1 VDNNDELV
9 EKRDPEVES
18 ANEEVA
24 EETMTEVSEVDALK
38 ATLAETE
45 DRLLRLQAE
54 LANIQK
60 RNTKERQDAAK
71 YRSQSLAQELLPVM
85 DSLERA
91 LEIEVED
98 EKSLNLKK
106 GLEMVMNLFKEA
118 FAKEGVTA
126 IDPIGQP
133 FDPNFHQSIQ
143 LQPADEGQEPD
154 TVVAVVQ
161 KGYALK
167 ERVLRP
173 AMVIVAQ

>member
-1 VDNNDELV
+1 MDNNEALV
-9 EKRDPEVES
+9 DQEQATVDTTVVEGQETVAEASEVE
-18 ANEEVA
+18 
-24 EETMTEVSEVDALK
+24 TLK
-38 ATLAETE
+38 ATLSETE

-60 RNTKERQDAAK
+60 RNAKERQDAAK

-106 GLEMVMNLFKEA
+106 GLEMVMNLFTDA
-118 FAKEGVTA
+118 FAKEGITS

-143 LQPADEGQEPD
+143 VLPAAEGQAPD
-154 TVVAVVQ
+154 TVVAVFQ

-173 AMVIVAQ
+173 AMVVVSQ

>member
-1 VDNNDELV
+1 MDNNEELV
-9 EKRDPEVES
+9 DLEQTTAETTVAEGQEAATEATEVE
-18 ANEEVA
+18 
-24 EETMTEVSEVDALK
+24 TLR
-38 ATLAETE
+38 ATLSETE

-60 RNTKERQDAAK
+60 RNAKERQDAAK

-91 LEIEVED
+91 LAIEVED

-106 GLEMVMNLFKEA
+106 GLEMVMNLFTEA
-118 FAKEGVTA
+118 FAKEGIYA
-126 IDPIGQP
+126 IDPIDQP

-143 LQPADEGQEPD
+143 TQPAAEGQASD
-154 TVVAVVQ
+154 TVVVVVQ

-173 AMVIVAQ
+173 AMVIVAE

>member
-1 VDNNDELV
+1 MDNNEELV
-9 EKRDPEVES
+9 EQQETTVETSMEEGQETVTEISEVE
-18 ANEEVA
+18 
-24 EETMTEVSEVDALK
+24 ALQ
-38 ATLAETE
+38 ATLSETE

-60 RNTKERQDAAK
+60 RNAKERQDAAK

-106 GLEMVMNLFKEA
+106 GLEMVMNLFTDA
-118 FAKEGVTA
+118 FAKEGITS

-143 LQPADEGQEPD
+143 VLPAAEGQAPD
-154 TVVAVVQ
+154 TVVAVFQ

-173 AMVIVAQ
+173 AMVVVSQ

>member
-1 VDNNDELV
+1 MDNNDELV

-143 LQPADEGQEPD
+143 LQPAGEGQEPD

>member
-1 VDNNDELV
+1 MDNNEELV
-9 EKRDPEVES
+9 DQEQATIETTVVESQETVAEASEVE
-18 ANEEVA
+18 
-24 EETMTEVSEVDALK
+24 TLK
-38 ATLAETE
+38 ATLSETE

-60 RNTKERQDAAK
+60 RNAKERQDAAK
-71 YRSQSLAQELLPVM
+71 FRSQSLAQELLPVM

-91 LEIEVED
+91 LAIEVED

-106 GLEMVMNLFKEA
+106 GLEMVMNLFTEA
-118 FAKEGVTA
+118 FAKEGISP
-126 IDPIGQP
+126 IDPIDQP

-143 LQPADEGQEPD
+143 MQPAAEGQAPD

-161 KGYALK
+161 KGYTLK

-173 AMVIVAQ
+173 AMVIVAE

>member
-1 VDNNDELV
+1 VDNNEELV
-9 EKRDPEVES
+9 EQQSTDETTVDAVQEAVAETSEVE
-18 ANEEVA
+18 
-24 EETMTEVSEVDALK
+24 TLK
-38 ATLAETE
+38 ATLSETE

-60 RNTKERQDAAK
+60 RNAKERQDAAK

-91 LEIEVED
+91 LAIEVED

-106 GLEMVMNLFKEA
+106 GLEMVMNLFTEA
-118 FAKEGVTA
+118 FAKEGVTP
-126 IDPIGQP
+126 IDPIDQP

-143 LQPADEGQEPD
+143 MQPAAEGQAPD

-173 AMVIVAQ
+173 AMVIVAE

>member
-1 VDNNDELV
+1 MDNNEELV
-9 EKRDPEVES
+9 DQQQSTVDTTVE
-18 ANEEVA
+18 EGQETVA
-24 EETMTEVSEVDALK
+24 KVSEVETLQ
-38 ATLAETE
+38 ATLSETE

-60 RNTKERQDAAK
+60 RNAKERQDAAK

-91 LEIEVED
+91 LAIEVED

-106 GLEMVMNLFKEA
+106 GLEMVMNLFTEA
-118 FAKEGVTA
+118 FAKEGISA
-126 IDPIGQP
+126 IDPIDQP

-143 LQPADEGQEPD
+143 MQPAAEGQAPD

-173 AMVIVAQ
+173 AMVIVAE

>member
-1 VDNNDELV
+1 MDNNEELV
-9 EKRDPEVES
+9 DQQQSTVETTV
-18 ANEEVA
+18 EEGQ
-24 EETMTEVSEVDALK
+24 ETVTEVSEVEALQ
-38 ATLAETE
+38 ATLSETE

-60 RNTKERQDAAK
+60 RNAKERQDAAK

-91 LEIEVED
+91 LAIEVED

-106 GLEMVMNLFKEA
+106 GLEMVMNLFTEA
-118 FAKEGVTA
+118 FAKEGISA
-126 IDPIGQP
+126 IDPINQP

-143 LQPADEGQEPD
+143 MQPAAEGQAPD

-173 AMVIVAQ
+173 AMVIVAE

>member
-1 VDNNDELV
+1 MDNNEELV
-9 EKRDPEVES
+9 DQQQSTAETTVE
-18 ANEEVA
+18 EGQ
-24 EETMTEVSEVDALK
+24 ETVTEVSEVEALQ
-38 ATLAETE
+38 ATLSETE

-60 RNTKERQDAAK
+60 RNAKERQDAAK

-91 LEIEVED
+91 LAIEVED

-106 GLEMVMNLFKEA
+106 GLEMVMNLFTEA
-118 FAKEGVTA
+118 FAKEGISA
-126 IDPIGQP
+126 IDPINQP

-143 LQPADEGQEPD
+143 MQPAAEGQAPD

-173 AMVIVAQ
+173 AMVIVAE

>member
-1 VDNNDELV
+1 MDNNEELV
-9 EKRDPEVES
+9 EQQATDETTVDAVQEAVAETSEVE
-18 ANEEVA
+18 
-24 EETMTEVSEVDALK
+24 TLK
-38 ATLAETE
+38 ATLSETE

-60 RNTKERQDAAK
+60 RNAKERQDAAK

-91 LEIEVED
+91 LAIEVED

-106 GLEMVMNLFKEA
+106 GLEMVMNLFTEA
-118 FAKEGVTA
+118 FAKEGVTP
-126 IDPIGQP
+126 IDPIDQP

-143 LQPADEGQEPD
+143 MQPAAEGQAPD

-173 AMVIVAQ
+173 AMVIVAE

>member
-1 VDNNDELV
+1 MDNNEELV
-9 EKRDPEVES
+9 DQQQSTVETTVAEGQETVTETSEVE
-18 ANEEVA
+18 
-24 EETMTEVSEVDALK
+24 ALQ
-38 ATLAETE
+38 ATLSETE

-60 RNTKERQDAAK
+60 RNAKERQDAAK

-91 LEIEVED
+91 LAIEVED

-106 GLEMVMNLFKEA
+106 GLEMVMNLFTEA
-118 FAKEGVTA
+118 FAKEGIA
-126 IDPIGQP
+126 PIDPIDQP

-143 LQPADEGQEPD
+143 MQPAAEGQAPD

-173 AMVIVAQ
+173 AMVIVAE

>member
-1 VDNNDELV
+1 MDNNEELV
-9 EKRDPEVES
+9 DQEQATVDTTVVEGQVTVAEASEVE
-18 ANEEVA
+18 
-24 EETMTEVSEVDALK
+24 TLK
-38 ATLAETE
+38 ATLSETE

-60 RNTKERQDAAK
+60 RNAKERQDAAK

-106 GLEMVMNLFKEA
+106 GLEMVMNLFTDA
-118 FAKEGVTA
+118 FAKEGITS

-143 LQPADEGQEPD
+143 VLPAAEGQAPD
-154 TVVAVVQ
+154 TVVAVFQ

-173 AMVIVAQ
+173 AMVVVSQ

>member
-143 LQPADEGQEPD
+143 VQPAGEGQEPD

>member
-1 VDNNDELV
+1 MDNNEELV
-9 EKRDPEVES
+9 DQEQATVDTTVVEGQETATEASEVE
-18 ANEEVA
+18 
-24 EETMTEVSEVDALK
+24 TLK
-38 ATLAETE
+38 ATLSETE

-60 RNTKERQDAAK
+60 RNAKERQDAAK

-106 GLEMVMNLFKEA
+106 GLEMVMNLFTEA
-118 FAKEGVTA
+118 FAKEGISP
-126 IDPIGQP
+126 IDPINQP

-143 LQPADEGQEPD
+143 VLPAAEGQEPD

-161 KGYALK
+161 KGYNLK

-173 AMVIVAQ
+173 AMVVVSE

>member
-1 VDNNDELV
+1 MDNNEELV
-9 EKRDPEVES
+9 DQEQATVDTTVVESQETVAEASEVE
-18 ANEEVA
+18 
-24 EETMTEVSEVDALK
+24 TLK
-38 ATLAETE
+38 ATLSETE

-60 RNTKERQDAAK
+60 RNAKERQDAAK

-106 GLEMVMNLFKEA
+106 GLEMVMNLFTDA
-118 FAKEGVTA
+118 FAKEGITS

-143 LQPADEGQEPD
+143 VLPAAEGQAPD
-154 TVVAVVQ
+154 TVVAVFQ

-173 AMVIVAQ
+173 AMVVVSQ

>member
-1 VDNNDELV
+1 MDNNEELV
-9 EKRDPEVES
+9 NQEQATVETTVV
-18 ANEEVA
+18 EGQ
-24 EETMTEVSEVDALK
+24 ETVTEASEVDTLK
-38 ATLAETE
+38 ATLSETE

-60 RNTKERQDAAK
+60 RNAKERQDAAK
-71 YRSQSLAQELLPVM
+71 FRSQSLAQELLPVM

-91 LEIEVED
+91 LAIEVED

-106 GLEMVMNLFKEA
+106 GLEMVMNLFTEA
-118 FAKEGVTA
+118 FAKEGISP
-126 IDPIGQP
+126 IDPIDQP

-143 LQPADEGQEPD
+143 MQPAAEGQAPD

-161 KGYALK
+161 KGYTLK

-173 AMVIVAQ
+173 AMVIVAE

>member
-1 VDNNDELV
+1 MDNNEELV
-9 EKRDPEVES
+9 DQEQATVDTTVVKGQETVAEASEVE
-18 ANEEVA
+18 
-24 EETMTEVSEVDALK
+24 TLK
-38 ATLAETE
+38 ATLSETE

-60 RNTKERQDAAK
+60 RNAKERQDAAK

-106 GLEMVMNLFKEA
+106 GLEMVMNLFTDA
-118 FAKEGVTA
+118 FAKEGITS

-143 LQPADEGQEPD
+143 VLPAAEGQAPD
-154 TVVAVVQ
+154 TVVAVFQ

-173 AMVIVAQ
+173 AMVVVSQ

>member
-1 VDNNDELV
+1 MDNNEELV
-9 EKRDPEVES
+9 DQEQATVDTTVVEGQETVAEASEVE
-18 ANEEVA
+18 
-24 EETMTEVSEVDALK
+24 TLK
-38 ATLAETE
+38 ATLSETE

-60 RNTKERQDAAK
+60 RNAKERQDAAK

-106 GLEMVMNLFKEA
+106 GLEMVMNLFTDA
-118 FAKEGVTA
+118 FAKEGITS

-143 LQPADEGQEPD
+143 VLPATEGQAPD
-154 TVVAVVQ
+154 TVVAVFQ

-173 AMVIVAQ
+173 AMVVVSQ

>member
-1 VDNNDELV
+1 MDNNEELV
-9 EKRDPEVES
+9 DQEQATVDTTVVEGQETVAEASEVE
-18 ANEEVA
+18 
-24 EETMTEVSEVDALK
+24 TLK
-38 ATLAETE
+38 ATLSETE

-60 RNTKERQDAAK
+60 RNAKERQDAAK

-106 GLEMVMNLFKEA
+106 GLEMVMNLFTDA
-118 FAKEGVTA
+118 FAKEGITS

-143 LQPADEGQEPD
+143 VRPAAEGQAPD
-154 TVVAVVQ
+154 TVVAVFQ

-173 AMVIVAQ
+173 AMVVVSQ

>member
-1 VDNNDELV
+1 MDNNEELV
-9 EKRDPEVES
+9 DQQQATVETTVEEGQETVTEASEVE
-18 ANEEVA
+18 
-24 EETMTEVSEVDALK
+24 ALQ
-38 ATLAETE
+38 ATLSETE

-60 RNTKERQDAAK
+60 RNAKERQDAAK

-91 LEIEVED
+91 LAIEVED

-106 GLEMVMNLFKEA
+106 GLEMVMNLFTEA
-118 FAKEGVTA
+118 FAKEGISA
-126 IDPIGQP
+126 IDPINQP

-143 LQPADEGQEPD
+143 MQPAAEGQAPD

-173 AMVIVAQ
+173 AMVIVAE

>member
-1 VDNNDELV
+1 MDNNEELV
-9 EKRDPEVES
+9 EQQSTDETTVDAVQEAVAETSEVE
-18 ANEEVA
+18 
-24 EETMTEVSEVDALK
+24 TLK
-38 ATLAETE
+38 ATLSETE

-60 RNTKERQDAAK
+60 RNAKERQDAAK

-91 LEIEVED
+91 LAIEVED

-106 GLEMVMNLFKEA
+106 GLEMVMNLFTEA
-118 FAKEGVTA
+118 FAKEGVTP
-126 IDPIGQP
+126 IDPIDQP

-143 LQPADEGQEPD
+143 MQPAAEGQAPD

-173 AMVIVAQ
+173 AMVIVAE

>member
-143 LQPADEGQEPD
+143 LQPAGEGQEPD